1 MQITDVAQLDRKIVI
16 KTPVVTVADSGQQTR
31 GWAVW
36 RTTFAKVVE
45 QYGNEGM
52 QAGAVVATTT
62 TQFLVRYRAGLTHD
76 CLIEYNG
83 NTYNILAITEA
94 QFRGQFYRD
103 RFTQITATTKD
114 QPNNQQY

>member
-1 MQITDVAQLDRKIVI
+1 MLTDVAQLDRKIII
-16 KTPVVTVADSGQQTR
+16 KNPVQAVSDSGQQTR
-31 GWAVW
+31 TWAVY
-36 RTTFAKVVE
+36 RTTFARVVE

-52 QAGAVVATTT
+52 QAGAMVATTT
-62 TQFLVRYRAGLTHD
+62 TQFVVRYRQGLTND

-94 QFRGQFYRD
+94 QMRGQFYRD

-114 QPNNQQY
+114 QPNTQQY